1 MVVHVLTRHLGPL
14 FIVHNEKGEIAVRD
28 QDSITL
34 EPHYL
39 QKLIMK

>member
-1 MVVHVLTRHLGPL
+1 MVHFLTRHLGSL
-14 FIVHNEKGEIAVRD
+14 FIVPNEKGEIAVSD
-28 QDSITL
+28 QDSTTL